1 MAKYFLRTKAPSIA
15 NKYYHDNSYNPY
27 ATPSYCM
34 PNCTCY
40 AFGRFSEVM
49 GKRAS
54 LPNKNAGKWWSA
66 IGNTYSRSQQPQ
78 VGAVICWSIPGKA
91 GHVAIVE
98 RVDKNSNGTVKSI
111 LCSQSSY
118 GKDHDGMYF
127 GTSVLTPP
135 SYTNWL
141 GSAAVFQGF
150 ILNPAVASGTCHML
164 ADSPSTA
171 TSPIYP
177 VTTTDGNTAGGEQ
190 VLGAGD
196 AFLYIAK
203 SKADDPK
210 AHAWV
215 QEMIPSI
222 GNAAWCAA
230 YVSACAKAATINGKA
245 IGIANTCSG
254 IKSGTEA
261 LGGQS
266 VDGPRR
272 GNTTFIP
279 KAGDLALFYWG
290 SSTNTYDHIG
300 IVTGYTTNPLKL
312 STVEGNTSGGCH
324 YCYYTM
330 NGSSVYS
337 NLKSVVTY
345 VRPNWNAVGGIMVDV
360 GSASMMDDYGFVA
373 RLYDKIN
380 TKEDAIIR
388 EVGYVGRDMKPS
400 ISSSNIRLSLI
411 NHTLVYSGL
420 MLAMGTPG
428 SFQSYLQ
435 TAINVQDPTY
445 DSGVTFVEDN
455 LAPVPKAIYDF
466 LKNHGCN
473 SGSVI
478 AGILA
483 NIQVASGY
491 QTAAKSDLTDEK
503 YLSCGIFLWYQSK
516 DRMIEKVPDWETN
529 LTGQLEFFWEQVT
542 SWEEYLP
549 IRNMITSL
557 RSESARGAK
566 QCAEFFLLNFEK
578 HPDAST
584 NIGKIHEAAFDI
596 YDKLIKIT
604 TRPIVSPRTQTDEVK

>member
-1 MAKYFLRTKAPSIA
+1 
-15 NKYYHDNSYNPY
+15 
-27 ATPSYCM
+27 
-34 PNCTCY
+34 
-40 AFGRFSEVM
+40 M

-54 LPNKNAGKWWSA
+54 LPSGNAGTWWTSV
-66 IGNTYSRSQQPQ
+66 GKTYSRSQQPQ

-91 GHVAIVE
+91 GHVGVVE
-98 RVDKNSNGTVKSI
+98 RVDKNANGTVKSI

-118 GKDHDGMYF
+118 GKNHDGMYF

-135 SYTNWL
+135 SYTNWV
-141 GSAAVFQGF
+141 GSSAVFQGF
-150 ILNPAVASGTCHML
+150 ILNPAVASGTCKPL
-164 ADSPSTA
+164 EDSSSSA
-171 TSPIYP
+171 TSPIDP
-177 VTTTDGNTAGGEQ
+177 VTTTDGNTTGGQ
-190 VLGAGD
+190 QLLGAGD

-222 GNAAWCAA
+222 GNGAWCAA
-230 YVSACAKAATINGKA
+230 FVSACAKAATINGKA

-290 SSTNTYDHIG
+290 SSGSTYDHIG

-312 STVEGNTSGGCH
+312 ETVEGNTSGGCH
-324 YCYYTM
+324 YRSYTM

-380 TKEDAIIR
+380 TKEDPIIR
-388 EVGYVGRDMKPS
+388 EVGYINKEMKPS
-400 ISSSNIRLSLI
+400 ISSSNIRLSII

-428 SFQSYLQ
+428 SFQSYVQ
-435 TAINVQDPTY
+435 DAINTQYPDF
-445 DSGVTFVEDN
+445 DSSLTFIENN
-455 LAPVPKAIYDF
+455 LAPVPRAIYDYMRT
-466 LKNHGCN
+466 HGCKN
-473 SGSVI
+473 ASALS
-478 AGILA
+478 GILA

-491 QTAAKSDLTDEK
+491 QTAAKGALTDGR
-503 YLSCGIFLWYQSK
+503 YMSCGIFQWYQNK
-516 DRMIEKVPDWETN
+516 DRMIEKVPDWEVN
-529 LTGQLEFFWEQVT
+529 LTGQLDFFWEQIT

-549 IRNMITSL
+549 IRRLVTETKN
-557 RSESARGAK
+557 EDARTAK
-566 QCAEFFLLNFEK
+566 QCAEYFLLHFEK
-578 HPDAST
+578 HPDASK
-584 NIGKIHEAAFDI
+584 NIGRIHEAAYDI
-596 YDKLIKIT
+596 YAKLIKIV
-604 TRPIVSPRTQTDEVK
+604 TRPTVAPRTWTDEVK